1 MQILKNIYTFLQKSF
16 NNNNW
21 TIDTI
26 DKSQWFLKAPTLYLF
41 CEIWVITVIPDRA
54 PLPNFVKSQQKKV
67 SAFRKHHTSFR
78 INVSRVTGVT
88 DVKKNIPKN
97 LSVASNRLGLKG
109 Y

>member
-1 MQILKNIYTFLQKSF
+1 MQESF
-16 NNNNW
+16 NNLNW
-21 TIDTI
+21 TSDTI

-67 SAFRKHHTSFR
+67 SAFRKRHTSFR
-78 INVSRVTGVT
+78 INGSRVTGVT

-97 LSVASNRLGLKG
+97 LSVARERLGLKG